1 MRGEFLYRD
10 FEFLPI
16 DRFGDMSRKTGC
28 HARANIVNHSI
39 SAQSDPRNRVVTD
52 EVAHQIVA
60 ATVGKTEIADQ
71 DVKIVFRSSFG
82 FGRDQFPSFPNTTRP
97 SDLVTGAL

>member
-1 MRGEFLYRD
+1 MRGEFFYGD

-16 DRFGDMSRKTGC
+16 DRFSDMSRKTGGY
-28 HARANIVNHSI
+28 AVANIVNHSI

-60 ATVGKTEIADQ
+60 GTVGKTEIADQ
-71 DVKIVFRSSFG
+71 DVKIVFRSLFG
-82 FGRDQFPSFPNTTRP
+82 PGAYEFPSFPNTARP
-97 SDLVTGAL
+97 GDLVTGAL